1 MKSDFQLQMHVN
13 KTISLNFADI
23 ATFAINKKKKFK
35 IKNNIKIK
43 RNELP
48 GIYSRNQENPDY

>member
-23 ATFAINKKKKFK
+23 ATFAINKKKNNNSKSK
-35 IKNNIKIK
+35 ITSK
-43 RNELP
+43 
-48 GIYSRNQENPDY
+48 